1 MKLLDLK
8 SQKNNEIF
16 SKIVM
21 TIVMG
26 IFGFAMVL
34 PFLWML
40 SASFKHS
47 MDIFKFPIDW
57 IPSNPRLENYTT
69 VWLNKSYPFYLF
81 FFNSLK
87 VAVLSILGLLFVS
100 STAAYAFAKIDFK
113 GKNIIFLIYLAT
125 MMIPAQATLVPR
137 FAIFKVLGI
146 YDTHWA
152 LIIPASF
159 NIVGMFMLRQ
169 FFISIPKE
177 LSESAK
183 IDGAGYIRIWWQI
196 ILPLA
201 KPALLSL
208 VILGFVWSWNDYTNA
223 LIFLI
228 TKENYTIP
236 IGLQAFMEDDMTQY
250 NLIMTGATCAIL
262 PIIVLFLFCQKYFIK
277 GIATSGIKG

>member
-1 MKLLDLK
+1 VSDL
-8 SQKNNEIF
+8 QKQTMTV
-16 SKIVM
+16 VM
-21 TIVMG
+21 SIL
-26 IFGFAMVL
+26 GFAMVL

-40 SASFKHS
+40 SASFKSS
-47 MDIFKFPIDW
+47 MNIFKYPIEW
-57 IPSNPRLENYTT
+57 IPKNPRLENYTT
-69 VWLNKSYPFYLF
+69 VWLNKTYPFYLF

-87 VAVLSILGLLFVS
+87 VALLSIAGLIFIS

-113 GKNIIFLIYLAT
+113 GKNLIFMIYLAT

-137 FAIFKVLGI
+137 FALFRNLGI

-152 LIIPASF
+152 LIFPASF
-159 NIVGMFMLRQ
+159 NIVGIFMLRQ

-223 LIFLI
+223 LIFI
-228 TKENYTIP
+228 TTKEKYTIP
-236 IGLQAFMEDDMTQY
+236 VGLQAFMEDDMTQY

-262 PIIVLFLFCQKYFIK
+262 PIILLFLFSQKYFIK